1 MRSWIILVLAI
12 LLCACSS
19 TSSNEVIDGVLEV
32 PENRKNSNSRT
43 LKLVYKVLK
52 AKKANTKKAP
62 IVFLQGGPGGPTVI
76 EAEFWKNHPLRND
89 RDIVLMDQ
97 RGTGTSEAN
106 CIEIGNAMFSIMR
119 QDLDNE
125 GEIRALNSIF
135 SECKETMKHDGVDLA
150 GYTSKENAADFED
163 LRKVLGYKKWN
174 LFGASYGSRLGLTIM
189 RDFPNS
195 VRSAILSGILAPETN
210 LINDYI
216 QNFENSLF
224 TVLERCENNEDCNNR
239 YPNLKERLLK
249 VIKKLKSDPLH
260 FPYEGKPFVLNPQDA
275 VSILYLY
282 LYDRRSIGN
291 IPLLIE
297 TFENRETE
305 YLLHTIKAF
314 KNLSNYI
321 NWPMNYSV
329 MAYEE
334 LPFYDELAMVESI
347 KRSEIALNLSM
358 YSDLGI
364 ESLNNWHSFR
374 ALDFENQAVVS
385 EIPTLMVSGGL
396 DHVTPIS
403 NAKEAIKHLKNGYEL
418 IFSDEG
424 HNLFNSCFF
433 QITEDF
439 LNHPTQRP
447 DTECSSEKKPIEW
460 NLTMPNQNKN

>member
-1 MRSWIILVLAI
+1 MRSSLILVLLV
-12 LLCACSS
+12 LLFACNT
-19 TSSNEVIDGVLEV
+19 TSSNEVIDGILEV
-32 PENRKNSNSRT
+32 PENRKKSNSRT

-52 AKKANTKKAP
+52 AKKANTQKAP

-76 EAEFWKNHPLRND
+76 EAEFWKNHPLRNN
-89 RDIVLMDQ
+89 RDIILMDQ
-97 RGTGTSEAN
+97 RGTGASEAN
-106 CIEIGNAMFSIMR
+106 CIEIGDAMFTIMR

-135 SECKETMKHDGVDLA
+135 SECKKSMKKDEVDLA

-163 LRKVLGYKKWN
+163 LRKALGYEKWN
-174 LFGASYGSRLGLTIM
+174 LFGVSYGSRLGLTIM

-195 VRSAILSGILAPETN
+195 IRSTVFTGIFAPETDILKENIPN
-210 LINDYI
+210 L
-216 QNFENSLF
+216 ENSLF
-224 TVLERCENNEDCNNR
+224 TVLERCEKNENCNKR

-249 VIKKLKSDPLH
+249 AIKKLQSDPLH
-260 FPYEGKPFVLNPQDA
+260 FDYEGKLFVLNRQDA
-275 VSILYLY
+275 LTILILH

-297 TFENRETE
+297 AFENGETE
-305 YLLHTIKAF
+305 SLLYAIKAIE
-314 KNLSNYI
+314 NLSNYI

-334 LPFYDELAMVESI
+334 LPFYDELAMIESI
-347 KRSEIALNLSM
+347 KRSEIAFNLSM
-358 YSDLGI
+358 SSELGI
-364 ESLNNWHSFR
+364 GLLKNWHSYR
-374 ALDFENQAVVS
+374 ASEIENQAVVS

-396 DHVTPIS
+396 DHVTPVS

-424 HNLFNSCFF
+424 HNLFNPCFF
-433 QITEDF
+433 QIVEDF

-447 DTECSSEKKPIEW
+447 NTECSSEKKPIKW
-460 NLTMPNQNKN
+460 NLTMPDQKKN